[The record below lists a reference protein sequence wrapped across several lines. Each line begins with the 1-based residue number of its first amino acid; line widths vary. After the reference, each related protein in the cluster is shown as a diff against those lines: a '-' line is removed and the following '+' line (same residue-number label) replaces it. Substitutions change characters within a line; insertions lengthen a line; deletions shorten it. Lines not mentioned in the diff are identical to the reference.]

1 MWCQV
6 TVSQENLCLEACSG
20 SREFMCHASVQP
32 ILYFSDR

>member
-6 TVSQENLCLEACSG
+6 TVSQENLWKPAVVAENLCA
-20 SREFMCHASVQP
+20 HASVQP